1 AAAVAEM
8 LLQSTDDKIILLPAL
23 PDAWANGSVKG
34 LVARGG
40 FVLDIEW
47 EKGKLVS
54 AIIYSKT
61 NANTKV
67 KYNKTVK
74 EIALKEGESYRFTA
88 N

>member
-1 AAAVAEM
+1 M
-8 LLQSTDDKIILLPAL
+8 MILET
-23 PDAWANGSVKG
+23 GSVKG

-40 FVLDIEW
+40 FVVDIEW

-54 AIIYSKT
+54 ANIYSKT
-61 NANTKV
+61 NVNTKV

-74 EIALKEGESYRFTA
+74 KIALKEGETYKFTD